1 MNRLPLALCAQS
13 RTTAGPSPPG
23 WFLGWRSWVD
33 SDRLRRYGRT
43 VIRARGLLERGLA
56 ARWLGPWVALMLVVF
71 VLLVGVHPVSDEFVH
86 EAAFICA
93 VIALAGVLVPPLVGV
108 KPSPVRTRPEK
119 RRPPLRPFSSSQALS
134 RRRPQFLPAPALIGK

>member
-1 MNRLPLALCAQS
+1 M
-13 RTTAGPSPPG
+13 
-23 WFLGWRSWVD
+23 D

-93 VIALAGVLVPPLVGV
+93 VIALAGVLVLT
-108 KPSPVRTRPEK
+108 TRRCKAEPRSHAPGEEAATSAP
-119 RRPPLRPFSSSQALS
+119 RFSSPQALS
-134 RRRPQFLPAPALIGK
+134 RRRPQFLPAPALIGVVRPKGA